1 MIGGAILI
9 GMGAVGYGS
18 SESSGGVWLIA
29 AGGFVSFLSIMFLT
43 LVPLILKTESTITRQ
58 FGTLRDLHD
67 SIVQQNA
74 VLELIGENTAISD
87 AAKSLTHR
95 EQDLDMLRTVIR
107 EDLAGEHW
115 ERALS
120 LIDDMEVRF
129 GCKEE
134 AEQFREQLDAA
145 RNGAM
150 EVRLREAI
158 EMIEGHFQSYEW
170 TRAGH
175 EIDRLLGLL
184 PDNAR
189 VLALRDRMESLKDDH
204 KQALLV
210 SWQEAVRRN
219 DTDQAIDILRELDQY
234 LSAAEA
240 EALRSSARDVFKDKL
255 LQLGVQFRFA
265 VNEKRWQDA
274 LGTGVELIREF
285 PNARMASEVRE
296 ALDTLRSRA
305 QGGTD
310 AASPTPHLESQIP
323 DRSFLGS

>member
-1 MIGGAILI
+1 MIGAAVLI
-9 GMGAVGYGS
+9 GMGAIGYGS
-18 SESSGGVWLIA
+18 SESSGGAWMIA
-29 AGGFVSFLSIMFLT
+29 AGGFVAFLSVMFLT
-43 LVPLILKTESTITRQ
+43 LVPLILKIESTITRQ

-67 SIVQQNA
+67 SMAQQIAALDLIV
-74 VLELIGENTAISD
+74 ENTGISD
-87 AAKSLTHR
+87 AAKSLAHR
-95 EQDLDMLRTVIR
+95 EQELDMLRRVIR
-107 EDLAGEHW
+107 EDQGKDHW

-120 LIDDMEVRF
+120 LIDEMEVRF

-134 AEQFREQLDAA
+134 ADQFREQLDAA
-145 RNGAM
+145 RSGAM
-150 EVRLREAI
+150 ENRLREAI
-158 EMIEGHFQSYEW
+158 EMIEGHFQVYAW
-170 TRAGH
+170 TRARH
-175 EIDRLLGLL
+175 EIDRLLNLL

-189 VLALRDRMESLKDDH
+189 VLALHDRMQSLKDNH
-204 KQALLV
+204 KQTLLA

-234 LSAAEA
+234 LSVAEA

-274 LGTGVELIREF
+274 LGTGLELIREF

-305 QGGTD
+305 QADADGGVSG
-310 AASPTPHLESQIP
+310 ATPQIT
-323 DRSFLGS
+323 RT